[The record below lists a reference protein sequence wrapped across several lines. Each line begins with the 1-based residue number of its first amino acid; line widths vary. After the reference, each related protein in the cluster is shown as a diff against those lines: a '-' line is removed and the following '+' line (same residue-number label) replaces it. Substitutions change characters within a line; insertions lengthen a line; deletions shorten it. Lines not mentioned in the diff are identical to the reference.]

1 MSPTYSELQSEP
13 GYDRLA
19 AVAEAVAPGSSI
31 ASVRRLE
38 GGLGNGM
45 HILELTNPV
54 NQSQRIVLRRY
65 TGDRDSPSIDA
76 LLEWRVLKLLQELG
90 IAAPEP
96 LFLDADGSVVG
107 SPSIVIS
114 FVDGKPVMR
123 TSDVPDW
130 ARQVAKSLWKLH
142 SVDLG
147 QVDASFLGQP
157 MIIAETAAAR
167 CADGERFRVHPLGQR
182 LRDAALE
189 EITDASPV
197 DTTIVHGDSWPGNI
211 LWRAGKLLAFVDWNE
226 VVLSDPAIDV
236 GYMWMDLML
245 IGEDEAAEEFT
256 GQYEDLNGG
265 PVPNLRLSK
274 MQALSRA
281 MPRPERW
288 LPGWTGLGL
297 TSLTAEE
304 VRRNF
309 SQMIENLT
317 R

>member
-13 GYDRLA
+13 SYDRLT

-31 ASVRRLE
+31 ASVRRLD

-45 HILELTNPV
+45 HILELTN
-54 NQSQRIVLRRY
+54 QASLSQRVVLRRY
-65 TGDRDSPSIDA
+65 TGDGDSPSADA

-90 IAAPEP
+90 IAAPIP

-107 SPSIVIS
+107 TPSIVIS
-114 FVDGKPVMR
+114 FVDGKPVLCP
-123 TSDVPDW
+123 SDVPDW
-130 ARQVAKSLWKLH
+130 AGQVAKSLWKLH
-142 SVDLG
+142 SIDLS
-147 QVDASFLGQP
+147 QVDVSFLGPP
-157 MIIAETAAAR
+157 MDIAETATAR
-167 CADGERFRVHPLGQR
+167 CADRARFRVHPLGQR
-182 LRDAALE
+182 LREATLG
-189 EITDASPV
+189 EIADVSPV

-211 LWRAGKLLAFVDWNE
+211 LWREGALLAFVDWNE
-226 VVLSDPAIDV
+226 AVLSDPAIDV

-245 IGEDEAAEEFT
+245 IGEVEAAEEFT
-256 GQYEDLNGG
+256 GRYEDLNGG

-274 MQALSRA
+274 MQALGRA
-281 MPRPERW
+281 MPGPERW

-309 SQMIENLT
+309 SQMIKDLT